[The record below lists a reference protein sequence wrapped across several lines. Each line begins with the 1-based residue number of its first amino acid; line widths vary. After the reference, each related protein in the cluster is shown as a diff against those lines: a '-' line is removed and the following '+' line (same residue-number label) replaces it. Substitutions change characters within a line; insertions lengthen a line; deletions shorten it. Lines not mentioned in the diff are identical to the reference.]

1 MPKGIIILGL
11 GPGDWSHLTL
21 EAREALGSAEEIHLR
36 TKRHPVVASLP
47 TGLVVHSFDHLYE
60 KLETFEEVYEE
71 IAAQVLALGQREEG
85 VIYAVPGHP
94 LVGEESVRLIMA
106 LASEKD
112 IPIRIV
118 AGLSF
123 LEPVFTCLALDPLAG
138 LQIADATELAARHH
152 PNLDPDLPALIGQL
166 YSRALAADVKLTLM
180 NLYPHDHPVTL
191 VKGAGTD
198 GERVWSPPL
207 YELDRQEGIDDLTC
221 LYIPPLP
228 NPSSLA
234 TLHDIIAHL
243 RAPDGCPWDRE
254 QTHRSLRPNLLEEA
268 YEVLEALDADDPD
281 KLREELGDLLLQIV
295 LHAQVAAEGGEFT
308 LAEAIEGIIAK
319 LKRRHPHVFGDVE
332 VESVSEVLRNWERI
346 KREEGKG
353 SMLAAIPAYLPALA
367 RSQEIQRRVA
377 RVGFD
382 WHDNEGVLAKVVEE
396 AEELTKAEDGESREQ
411 EFGDLLFILVNLAR
425 WLGIDAESALR
436 EANRRFCQRFA
447 QMESICAERG
457 LDLNQMTLDEMNELW
472 EEAKRAASIE

>member
-1 MPKGIIILGL
+1 MPKGITILGL
-11 GPGDWSHLTL
+11 GPGHWLHLTL
-21 EAREALGSAEEIHLR
+21 EAREVLESAAEIYLR
-36 TKRHPVVASLP
+36 TKRHPLVASLP

-60 KLETFEEVYEE
+60 QLETFEEIYEE

-94 LVGEESVRLIMA
+94 LVGEESVRRILAMA
-106 LASEKD
+106 REKG
-112 IPIRIV
+112 IPLRLV

-123 LEPVFTCLALDPLAG
+123 LEPAFTCLALDPLAG
-138 LQIADATELAARHH
+138 LQIADATDLAARHH
-152 PNLDPDLPALIGQL
+152 PSLDPDLPALIGQL

-191 VKGAGTD
+191 VRGAGTD
-198 GERVWSPPL
+198 GERIWALPL
-207 YELDRQEGIDDLTC
+207 YELDRQEEIDDLTC
-221 LYIPPLP
+221 LYIPPLLK
-228 NPSSLA
+228 PSSLA
-234 TLHDIIAHL
+234 TLQDIIAHL

-295 LHAQVAAEGGEFT
+295 LHAQIAAEAGEFT
-308 LAEAIEGIIAK
+308 LAEALEGIIAK
-319 LKRRHPHVFGDVE
+319 LKRRHPHVFGEVE
-332 VESVSEVLRNWERI
+332 VEGVGEVLRNWERI
-346 KREEGKG
+346 KREEGES
-353 SMLAAIPAYLPALA
+353 SMLAAIPAHLPALA
-367 RSQEIQRRVA
+367 RSQAIQQRVA

-382 WHDNEGVLAKVVEE
+382 WHDSEGVLAKVAEE
-396 AEELTKAEDGESREQ
+396 AEELTKAEGDARREK
-411 EFGDLLFILVNLAR
+411 EFGDLLFVLVNLAR

-447 QMESICAERG
+447 RMESLCAERG
-457 LDLNQMTLDEMNELW
+457 LDLSQMTLEEMNELW
-472 EEAKRAASIE
+472 EEAKLQGPES

>member
-1 MPKGIIILGL
+1 MPKGITILGL

-21 EAREALGSAEEIHLR
+21 EAREALESAEEVYLR
-36 TKRHPVVASLP
+36 TKRHPIVASLP
-47 TGLVVHSFDHLYE
+47 KGLVAHSFDHLYE

-94 LVGEESVRLIMA
+94 LVGEESVRRILAMA
-106 LASEKD
+106 KEKG
-112 IPIRIV
+112 IPLRIV

-123 LEPVFTCLALDPLAG
+123 LEPVFTCLNLDPLAG
-138 LQIADATELAARHH
+138 LQIVDATELAARYH
-152 PNLDPDLPALIGQL
+152 PNLDPDLPALVGQL
-166 YSRALAADVKLTLM
+166 YSRAIAADVKLTLM

-198 GERVWSPPL
+198 GERVWTLPL
-207 YELDRQEGIDDLTC
+207 YELDRQEGIDDFTC

-228 NPSSLA
+228 SPSSLA

-268 YEVLEALDADDPD
+268 YEVLEALDAEDPD

-295 LHAQVAAEGGEFT
+295 LHAQIAAEAGEFT
-308 LAEAIEGIIAK
+308 LVEAMEGIIAK
-319 LKRRHPHVFGDVE
+319 LKRRHPHVFGEVE
-332 VESVSEVLRNWERI
+332 VEGVGEVLRNWERI

-353 SMLAAIPAYLPALA
+353 SMLAAIPAHLPALA
-367 RSQEIQRRVA
+367 HSQAIQQRVA

-382 WHDNEGVLAKVVEE
+382 WPNSEGILAKIVEEVEELAKV
-396 AEELTKAEDGESREQ
+396 EDKERRER
-411 EFGDLLFILVNLAR
+411 EFGDLLFVLVSLAR
-425 WLGIDAESALR
+425 WFGIDAESALR

-447 QMESICAERG
+447 RMERLCAERG
-457 LDLNQMTLDEMNELW
+457 LDLSEMTPEEMRGLW
-472 EEAKRAASIE
+472 EETKTRG